1 MPPRFT
7 NAQRITAAKW
17 AQELFDLE
25 RLTEEHA
32 AISPPGSKSY
42 TASAP
47 PVGFLPLPEQ
57 TESYTRAAEEIA
69 RKECKDFVD
78 HVAVVCACMF
88 LCRVKALAYAG
99 ENQKL
104 FLEAA
109 ALKTK
114 LHREHIYAPS
124 HTVIPPNPHPLLVK
138 ELGLGKNMQPQSAPL

>member
-32 AISPPGSKSY
+32 AILRQDPNRY
-42 TASAP
+42 AAAYEQYIASAP

-69 RKECKDFVD
+69 RKECQDFVEY
-78 HVAVVCACMF
+78 AV
-88 LCRVKALAYAG
+88 
-99 ENQKL
+99 
-104 FLEAA
+104 
-109 ALKTK
+109 
-114 LHREHIYAPS
+114 S
-124 HTVIPPNPHPLLVK
+124 
-138 ELGLGKNMQPQSAPL
+138 

>member
-1 MPPRFT
+1 M
-7 NAQRITAAKW
+7 
-17 AQELFDLE
+17 QELFDLE

-32 AISPPGSKSY
+32 AILRQDPNRYAAAYEQY

-47 PVGFLPLPEQ
+47 PVAFLPLPEQ
-57 TESYTRAAEEIA
+57 TESYTRATEEIA
-69 RKECKDFVD
+69 RKERKEFVD

-138 ELGLGKNMQPQSAPL
+138 ELGLGKNI